1 MNKVYLLMLCLISAS
16 FTGCIGGEDL
26 EELTSE
32 DNVDNNDNIV
42 TPVGEDNLTG
52 LEKRISDLEDIIS
65 DLEESNSESENP
77 IVSFLDISDYSYY
90 GHPWEYE
97 KSDDG
102 FLLCAHYDYEDRM
115 TCIINAIYYDSNG
128 VVTSYSWEGSDTE
141 VGNYGELCQT
151 DTEPLICETDF
162 GSTGS
167 FRTDVCELGDVS
179 QTLTLTVYDNDG
191 NTNSIDYILDYEGNC
206 EAPEFAP
213 VIEWIDDEDNGI
225 ISITIMPYVFF
236 DMEDYTYF
244 LRDDTGSTYVG
255 GNGFGEIAMQMING
269 EAVGIDIAYQY
280 TGENEELQD
289 QSAKVYED
297 DGGEFPVKF
306 YDNDRDGKLSVGDRF
321 AVYGQGSEA
330 NGPARDNW
338 ILEIKHKGTQETVL
352 YAVLNYPEVDN
363 RIKIGFMNPITG
375 PLEPDAYGFWWGA
388 NQAISD
394 LSQMYPDLDFQLI
407 EVDSGCSGDVAESAA
422 YDLIQEGVVAVVGA
436 ACSGASMGANAVLSS
451 YGIPMISY
459 ASTNPGLSDDDDYPL
474 FYRVVPSDAIIGPA
488 SADMMAHANVSS
500 GELAIL
506 HMDNHYGEGVAYSV
520 KDAWEEDGHSLCS
533 AGMLE
538 YYENENN
545 FDSVVDEIVQNDDCT
560 TVYLSSYI
568 NDAAGIIEAL
578 HEHDWDGQIFTGDGP
593 AGVGLYDYMA
603 DNSQL
608 EDVTVAAHR
617 AGSSYGDF
625 EERYDANAD
634 DVGSIKTYVLTAY
647 DSVMIMGHAIAGH
660 DDNHNLTDSIEQ
672 VGTNYEGASGLINF
686 LDNGDGVGNG
696 FDICTYSGDTSDAN
710 GGYSCNRFWTAD
722 NGIQEY

>member
-1 MNKVYLLMLCLISAS
+1 MLCLVSAS
-16 FTGCIGGEDL
+16 FTGCIDGEDL
-26 EELTSE
+26 EEINPE

-102 FLLCAHYDYEDRM
+102 LLLCTLIDFEYKN
-115 TCIINAIYYDSNG
+115 TCMINAIYYDPNG

-151 DTEPLICETDF
+151 DTNPLICETDF

-269 EAVGIDIAYQY
+269 EAVGIDVAYQY

-297 DGGEFPVKF
+297 DGSEFPVKF

-352 YAVLNYPEVDN
+352 YIVLDYPEVDN

-388 NQAISD
+388 NYAISD
-394 LSQMYPDLDFQLI
+394 LNQMYPDLVFQLI
-407 EVDSGCSGDVAESAA
+407 EVDSGCSGDVAQSAA

-436 ACSGASMGANAVLSS
+436 ACSGASMGANEVLSAA
-451 YGIPMISY
+451 GIPMISY
-459 ASTNPGLSDDDDYPL
+459 ASTNPGLSDDDEYPL
-474 FYRVVPSDAIIGPA
+474 FYRVVPSDAIQSHA
-488 SADMMAHANVSS
+488 SSSMMANYGVGD

-506 HMDNHYGEGVAYSV
+506 HMTNDYGFGLADSV
-520 KDAWEEDGHSLCS
+520 KDLWEEDGNTLCGAEMQGYDETVTDFS
-533 AGMLE
+533 AIV
-538 YYENENN
+538 NT
-545 FDSVVDEIVQNDDCT
+545 IVQDDACT
-560 TVYLSSYI
+560 AVFLSSYMT
-568 NDAAGIIEAL
+568 DAAGIIEEL
-578 HEHDWDGQIFTGDGP
+578 HNQGWDGQIFAGEGP
-593 AGVGLYDYMA
+593 SGVWLYDHITEY
-603 DNSQL
+603 SQL
-608 EDVTVAAHR
+608 ENVTVVQTR
-617 AGSSYGDF
+617 EGFSYGDF

-647 DSVMIMGHAIAGH
+647 DSVMIMGHAIANQG
-660 DDNHNLTDSIEQ
+660 NSTLTQSIEV
-672 VGTNYEGASGLINF
+672 VGNGYEGASGLISF
-686 LDNGDGVGNG
+686 LENGDGAGYG
-696 FDICTYSGDTSDAN
+696 YDFCTYSGDPDDAN
-710 GGYSCNRFWTAD
+710 GGYSCNRFWTAE
-722 NGIQEY
+722 NGVQEY

>member
-1 MNKVYLLMLCLISAS
+1 MLCLISAS

-26 EELTSE
+26 EELTPE
-32 DNVDNNDNIV
+32 DNVDSNDDSLN
-42 TPVGEDNLTG
+42 PVGEDNLTG

-102 FLLCAHYDYEDRM
+102 LLLCAHYDYEDTM
-115 TCIINAIYYDSNG
+115 TCMINAIYYDLNG
-128 VVTSYSWEGSDTE
+128 IVTSYSWKGSDTE
-141 VGNYGELCQT
+141 VGNYGELCQIGSN
-151 DTEPLICETDF
+151 PLICETEF

-206 EAPEFAP
+206 EVPEFAP

-225 ISITIMPYVFF
+225 ISITIMPYAFF

-244 LRDDTGSTYVG
+244 LRDDTGSTYLG
-255 GNGFGEIAMQMING
+255 GNGFGEIAMQIIDR
-269 EAVGIDIAYQY
+269 EAHGIDIAYQY
-280 TGENEELQD
+280 TGENEELQN
-289 QSAKVYED
+289 QSAKVFED
-297 DGGEFPVKF
+297 DGSEFPVKF

-338 ILEIKHKGTQETVL
+338 ILEIKHKGTQETVV
-352 YAVLNYPEVDN
+352 YVVLDYPEVDN

-388 NQAISD
+388 NYAISD
-394 LSQMYPDLDFQLI
+394 LSQMYPDLAFQLI
-407 EVDSGCSGDVAESAA
+407 EVDSGCSGDVAQSAA

-436 ACSGASMGANAVLSS
+436 ACSGASMGANEVLSAA
-451 YGIPMISY
+451 GIPMISY
-459 ASTNPGLSDDDDYPL
+459 ASTNPGLSDDDEYPL

-488 SADMMAHANVSS
+488 SADMMAHANVNS

-506 HMDNHYGEGVAYSV
+506 HMDNDYGEGLAYSV
-520 KDAWEEDGHSLCS
+520 KDAWEEDGHDLCS

-538 YYENENN
+538 YYEDENN

-560 TVYLSSYI
+560 TVYLSSYTS
-568 NDAAGIIEAL
+568 DAAGIIEAL
-578 HEHDWDGQIFTGDGP
+578 HEQGWDGQIFAGDGP

-617 AGSSYGDF
+617 AGFSYGDF

-634 DVGSIKTYVLTAY
+634 DVGSIKQYVLTAY
-647 DSVMIMGHAIAGH
+647 DSVMIMGHALAEQ
-660 DDNHNLTDSIEQ
+660 DDHPDLTDSIEQ
-672 VGTNYEGASGLINF
+672 VGNFYEGASGLINF